1 MPGSGTTG
9 CVARHINHV
18 AIAVSDIEK
27 ALDFYLTTFGV
38 GTDEIVE
45 IPAQLVKAAL
55 LRIGGS
61 QIELIQP
68 TDEESGVARFIDNRG
83 EGVHHICFEM
93 EDLATKLVELKDAGL
108 KLIDEAPRKGLTGDI
123 ASIHPNSTGGI
134 LIELVDAD
142 TARR

>member
-1 MPGSGTTG
+1 MPEFGTTG

-18 AIAVSDIEK
+18 AIAVTDIDT

-38 GTDEIVE
+38 STDGIVE
-45 IPAQLVKAAL
+45 IPDQLVKAAL

-68 TDEESGVARFIDNRG
+68 TDEESGVARFIDSRG

-93 EDLATKLVELKDAGL
+93 EDLPAKLMELKDAGL
-108 KLIDEAPRKGLTGDI
+108 KLIDEAPREGLAGNI
-123 ASIHPNSTGGI
+123 AFIHPKSTGGV